1 MKRLYFSIFLI
12 LLASLVLLLSDLN
25 QRKKNERTIPKV
37 AILQFSSHTFL
48 DDGVEG
54 IFDGLKESGFEDGI
68 NIHIKHFNSEGDLPT
83 ANAIASEITSGKY
96 DYALT
101 VSTPALQAVANANKQ
116 GKVIQI
122 FGVVTDPF
130 IAGVGLKKND
140 PLDHPKHLVGY
151 GSFLPVIKLIK
162 IAKELYPDLRS
173 IGLAWNAAEANS
185 EAYTI
190 LAREFTKQ
198 ENLKLVE
205 VIVDSSVA
213 VNEAVNSLVSR
224 GVDMILVTGDNTVGL
239 ALDNV
244 VDAASK
250 GKIPVLTL
258 IPTFPNKGTL
268 LDLGADFYQVGK
280 LQGYLLS
287 SIINGKDP
295 ATIPIEN
302 VVPEVLII
310 NKQVLRNLK
319 DPWKF
324 TDKLIQK
331 ADVII
336 DEKGKEIR
344 TK

>member
-1 MKRLYFSIFLI
+1 M
-12 LLASLVLLLSDLN
+12 
-25 QRKKNERTIPKV
+25 
-37 AILQFSSHTFL
+37 
-48 DDGVEG
+48 
-54 IFDGLKESGFEDGI
+54 
-68 NIHIKHFNSEGDLPT
+68 
-83 ANAIASEITSGKY
+83 
-96 DYALT
+96 
-101 VSTPALQAVANANKQ
+101 
-116 GKVIQI
+116 
-122 FGVVTDPF
+122 
-130 IAGVGLKKND
+130 
-140 PLDHPKHLVGY
+140 
-151 GSFLPVIKLIK
+151 
-162 IAKELYPDLRS
+162 
-173 IGLAWNAAEANS
+173 
-185 EAYTI
+185 
-190 LAREFTKQ
+190 
-198 ENLKLVE
+198 
-205 VIVDSSVA
+205 
-213 VNEAVNSLVSR
+213 
-224 GVDMILVTGDNTVGL
+224 
-239 ALDNV
+239 DNV
-244 VDAASK
+244 VDAANK

-258 IPTFPNKGTL
+258 IPTSPNKGTL